1 MQNIP
6 LNLDRSIF
14 NVFCQYKSGIEAPNT
29 DPATTRAD
37 VIDNILHGQDGFTDV
52 VAVVEFNAVE
62 GWSRNITAEIMAEVE
77 ALREPEAT
85 PRRATQEQKWDHERD
100 SRKHEAA

>member
-1 MQNIP
+1 MSA

-14 NVFCQYKSGIEAPNT
+14 NVFCQYRTGVEAIT
-29 DPATTRAD
+29 DPNTTRAE

-62 GWSRNITAEIMAEVE
+62 GWSRIITDEIFSEVD
-77 ALREPEAT
+77 ALREPDRPLTGQDAIEA
-85 PRRATQEQKWDHERD
+85 AWDHARD